1 MARRALVAALP
12 ALALTIALL
21 APSTARAQ
29 SPFPSDDD
37 KPKLAAV
44 LVGFRTVW
52 RSSGD
57 DDLTGRVRN
66 AQQLQWNDRLT
77 SWINQH
83 ATTAQK
89 FRALQDARYLTG
101 NTLFVDG
108 GGHINGVPWRPEVED

>member
-83 ATTAQK
+83 GGVDPSIPFGGTKASGYGLESGLEGLKAMAATK
-89 FRALQDARYLTG
+89 VIRR
-101 NTLFVDG
+101 
-108 GGHINGVPWRPEVED
+108 

>member
-1 MARRALVAALP
+1 MLSPSPDLTQPPRWLAYGFLALSMSLVGSYVALSKPLVAALP

-52 RSSGD
+52 RSSGSMKS
-57 DDLTGRVRN
+57 T
-66 AQQLQWNDRLT
+66 
-77 SWINQH
+77 
-83 ATTAQK
+83 
-89 FRALQDARYLTG
+89 DA
-101 NTLFVDG
+101 
-108 GGHINGVPWRPEVED
+108 

>member
-44 LVGFRTVW
+44 LVDQG
-52 RSSGD
+52 SGD
-57 DDLTGRVRN
+57 GK
-66 AQQLQWNDRLT
+66 
-77 SWINQH
+77 S
-83 ATTAQK
+83 
-89 FRALQDARYLTG
+89 
-101 NTLFVDG
+101 
-108 GGHINGVPWRPEVED
+108 